1 MLITIT
7 GDIRQG
13 KTTLT
18 TLFALDSEREV
29 YSNYGIKI
37 PNYHKLKHSDLFELP
52 NDVDVF
58 IDEAYTWLEARKS
71 GKDTNVLASHILF
84 QSGKRTIDIYLNTQ
98 LISTIDL
105 RFRDMS
111 NVLIECYKIDV
122 FEFFQ
127 YDIYVKVKGIFY
139 FNKTIL
145 LPFSEAIEY
154 FDYFDT
160 YEIVE
165 SDLSEKFRL
174 DSIMNDSVKFYRL
187 IQDITVD
194 IKNGLKG
201 KYTIPNIKIVMLRK
215 NYSVLYIK
223 RLVSYIHAYLNENKG
238 KK

>member
-18 TLFALDSEREV
+18 SMFALDSEREV
-29 YSNYGIKI
+29 YSNYELKI
-37 PNYHKLKHSDLFELP
+37 PNYHSLEYNDLLELP
-52 NDVDVF
+52 NNVDVF
-58 IDEAYTWLEARKS
+58 IDEAYAWLESRKS
-71 GKDTNVLASHILF
+71 GKDLNVLASHILF

-105 RFRDMS
+105 RFREMS
-111 NVLIECYKIDV
+111 NVLIECYKFEV

-139 FNKTIL
+139 FNKTVL
-145 LPFSEAIEY
+145 LPFSEAKQY
-154 FDYFDT
+154 FDIFDT

-165 SDLSEKFRL
+165 SDLSEKFKL
-174 DSIMNDSVKFYRL
+174 DSIMKDSDKLYRL
-187 IQDITVD
+187 IQDISVD
-194 IKNGLKG
+194 IHKDLKA
-201 KYTIPNIKIVMLRK
+201 KSTIPNIKIVMLRK
-215 NYSVLYIK
+215 GYSVLYIK
-223 RLVSYIHAYLNENKG
+223 RLINYIHAYFNENKG